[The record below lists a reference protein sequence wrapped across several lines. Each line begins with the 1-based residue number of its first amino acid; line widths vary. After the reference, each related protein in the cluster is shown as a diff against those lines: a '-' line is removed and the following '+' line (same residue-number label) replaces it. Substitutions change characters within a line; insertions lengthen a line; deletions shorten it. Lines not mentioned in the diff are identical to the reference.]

1 MERTE
6 SRMKLGE
13 GNRLG
18 KRGQAGRGAQAAH
31 TGRIRVD
38 MISFLESRRARVQ
51 SRLLI
56 VRGRVM
62 RQRGVMEP
70 HAGNAEM
77 VEATE
82 VERGEK
88 RRSF

>member
-1 MERTE
+1 MRTVELERTE

-13 GNRLG
+13 GNRL
-18 KRGQAGRGAQAAH
+18 
-31 TGRIRVD
+31 
-38 MISFLESRRARVQ
+38 ESRDRRGEGSDQ
-51 SRLLI
+51 PSRKQEGEGPEQTAHCE
-56 VRGRVM
+56 RKSSETKGSD
-62 RQRGVMEP
+62 GP
-70 HAGNAEM
+70 HAGNAEK